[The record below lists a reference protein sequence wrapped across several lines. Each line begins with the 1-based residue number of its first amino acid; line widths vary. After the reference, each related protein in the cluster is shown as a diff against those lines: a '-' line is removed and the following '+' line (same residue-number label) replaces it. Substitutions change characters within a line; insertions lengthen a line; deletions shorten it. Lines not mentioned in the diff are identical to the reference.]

1 MNCIK
6 QVISYRFFFFL
17 LLFIRSTCAFSQN
30 QTWEVNLNSENSTAA
45 KEFSKTFRITC
56 KIDSSFSSTTDISRV
71 KIEIENIIE
80 GYTLLMFNSPVDVDK
95 LKKQKPSIRFD
106 KGYGPTPETV
116 DPSNKLRNQEEIG
129 YSKSKS
135 INFTVEKQDTVKFAF
150 YLAKKEKRGFLF
162 WRKDVYS
169 ILAKATITLPITVQM
184 TDPEYDSFYEEY
196 QRLKKD
202 IKEAR
207 LCKHPRHRPTFQEQA
222 KPFEERKATLWKE
235 INSITKERFNTYSD
249 EKLRQLRDDSIASI
263 DIRSLAVENC
273 GDSHVYSTPH
283 RCKYCGYSLEQ
294 IYNKLDKYYR
304 KLYNINNR
312 KELKASII
320 DDINLLYRCCTDKRC
335 RNHSNAWKT
344 SEYAPKITD
353 IYQRIS
359 RF

>member
-17 LLFIRSTCAFSQN
+17 LLFIKSTCAFSQN

-45 KEFSKTFRITC
+45 KEFSETFRITC
-56 KIDSSFSSTTDISRV
+56 KIDNSYTSTADISRV
-71 KIEIENIIE
+71 KIEIENTKE
-80 GYTLLMFNSPVDVDK
+80 DYTLLMFNSPVDVDK

-116 DPSNKLRNQEEIG
+116 DPSNKLTSQKEIG
-129 YSKSKS
+129 SSEKDSIDITVGKS
-135 INFTVEKQDTVKFAF
+135 DTVKFAF

-169 ILAKATITLPITVQM
+169 ILAKATIKMPITVQM
-184 TDPEYDSFYEEY
+184 SDREWDHFNEEY

-202 IKEAR
+202 IQEAK
-207 LCKHPRHRPTFQEQA
+207 LCKNPRHRPTFQEQA
-222 KPFEERKATLWKE
+222 KPFEEKRTKLLEE
-235 INSITKERFNTYSD
+235 IGNIIDKRFYNHSD
-249 EKLRQLRDDSIASI
+249 EKLKQLRNSISSI

-294 IYNKLDKYYR
+294 IYNKLDKYYL
-304 KLYNINNR
+304 KLYNSNNR